1 MGNRNI
7 PTIQE
12 LLNNKSL
19 SETLMADEKFVSEAK
34 EILTKEDK
42 EIDNTQLKE
51 LLDKLEKNIADKIE
65 LNELE
70 LSEVSGV
77 VGGSTKKKPCENLS
91 KPAKSA
97 IKGVIHMFFDVNF
110 AALGAITGY
119 VAGYVVGDQATAGI
133 SSLLNEKFHA
143 DIESNTTVKATR
155 GVGVTAGIAG
165 MFGGG
170 YGGYKLSELICNKL
184 GV

>member
-1 MGNRNI
+1 M

-34 EILTKEDK
+34 EILTKEYK
-42 EIDNTQLKE
+42 EIDSTQLKE
-51 LLDKLEKNIADKIE
+51 LLDKLERDIADKIE

-70 LSEVSGV
+70 LSEVSGGA
-77 VGGSTKKKPCENLS
+77 GGSTKKKPCENLS

-97 IKGVIHMFFDVNF
+97 IKGVIHTFVDAIFSV
-110 AALGAITGY
+110 LGAITGY
-119 VAGYVVGDQATAGI
+119 VGGSAATAGI
-133 SSLLNEKFHA
+133 SSLLNEKFKA
-143 DIESNTTVKATR
+143 NIEPDTIAKAAL
-155 GVGVTAGIAG
+155 GVGATTGVAG
-165 MFGGG
+165 MAGGG
-170 YGGYKLSELICNKL
+170 YGGYKLAQLICNKL